1 MNSQNQLM
9 QSETLKN
16 LMRAFAGESQARNR
30 YTIAA
35 AAAEEQNQHLLAE
48 VFRFTAR
55 QEKEHAALLWQ
66 KMAAVSGQNVDICG
80 GYPVDTSSDIVR
92 QLRASVGNERAE
104 AETVYPSFAKTAR
117 DEGFTAEA
125 MLFEQLA
132 KIERGHAERFERFCR
147 PRLPAKAVLR
157 RCAGMALPQ
166 LRPSVRR
173 GVSTGSVPGLCP
185 SAGVFYPF
193 RPFAFPRL
201 ICVFFAI

>member
-66 KMAAVSGQNVDICG
+66 KMSAVSGQTIDICG
-80 GYPVDTSSDIVR
+80 GYPVETSQDLVR
-92 QLRASVGNERAE
+92 QLRSSVGNERSE

-117 DEGFTAEA
+117 EEGFTAEA

-132 KIERGHAERFERFCR
+132 KIERGHAERFERFADLASQQKLFSGGVQGWLC
-147 PRLPAKAVLR
+147 LNCGHLYEGESAPAQCPV
-157 RCAGMALPQ
+157 CAHPQ
-166 LRPSVRR
+166 GYFIRSDLS
-173 GVSTGSVPGLCP
+173 
-185 SAGVFYPF
+185 PF
-193 RPFAFPRL
+193 RG
-201 ICVFFAI
+201 